1 MKVLLDACVLYPTV
15 MRDVLLGVAAAG
27 LYQPLWSP
35 RILEEWARAT
45 AKLGP
50 AAQAQARGEIAMLR
64 ARWPGAE
71 IAFPPSLQ
79 ARLWLPDPAD
89 THVLA
94 AAIAGHADLIVTLN
108 AKDFPRQILTEE
120 GLQRLD
126 PDQFLLKLHADHPE
140 QVARA
145 AEDVRREAERLSGA
159 AWDIRSLLKKAHLP
173 RLGKA
178 LAMYSD
184 R

>member
-15 MRDVLLGVAAAG
+15 MREVLLGVAAQG
-27 LYQPLWSP
+27 LFQPLWSP

-45 AKLGP
+45 VKLGP
-50 AAQAQARGEIAMLR
+50 GAEAQSRGEIALLR
-64 ARWPGAE
+64 ARWPQATVSY
-71 IAFPPSLQ
+71 APSLE

-108 AKDFPRQILTEE
+108 AKDFPRQILSEE
-120 GLQRLD
+120 GLVRLD
-126 PDQFLLKLHADHPE
+126 PDQFLLKLHAAHP
-140 QVARA
+140 QPVARA
-145 AEDVRREAERLSGA
+145 AEAVRLEAERLSGES
-159 AWDIRSLLKKAHLP
+159 WDIRFLMKKAHLP

-178 LAMYSD
+178 LAAGG
-184 R
+184 